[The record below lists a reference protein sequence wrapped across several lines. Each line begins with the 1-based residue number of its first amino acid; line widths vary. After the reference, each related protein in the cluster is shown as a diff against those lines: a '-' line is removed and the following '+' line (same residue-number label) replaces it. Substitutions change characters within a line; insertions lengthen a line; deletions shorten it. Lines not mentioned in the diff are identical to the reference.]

1 MISPFAGIKNAVL
14 ESKNMKQNGW
24 KVFSICAIALIPL
37 IYAGLFLLA
46 FLDPYGSLNQVPAAV
61 VVEDTGSVVNAKSRN
76 VGQELYDSLL
86 ENNENKKEG
95 EASGF
100 DWQETSRTKAVK
112 GLKDGDYYMALIIPK
127 DFTKNIAS
135 ADSDSPQKAQLEVY
149 FNPSTNLIA
158 STVGNSMVTKI
169 KAELNGKIQQ
179 EYYDNIFVQLT
190 KASDQLL
197 DAVDGANQ
205 LDEGLASAKDGSNTI
220 TVNLTTLS
228 DGATSL
234 EDGLKQLVSGTT
246 TLKNGT
252 QTLADGASTLQ
263 SSGTSE
269 IASGASKLEAAT
281 ASNSELA
288 SGSST
293 LTAGLGTME
302 SSVSTL
308 PQSTTQ
314 LADGF
319 DTLVST
325 LSTSL
330 GNESTQ
336 NTLIYGSNAVSQ
348 GASQLSSGLST
359 LSGNSS
365 ALTSGSAKISNGLTS
380 LKDGSGTFKSTV
392 AAAKQQA
399 ASAADVTTATAD
411 YKTALQSYTVA
422 VATHGPTSAE
432 AQAALAT
439 LTEKVTALGTA
450 SGNAGAVK
458 ALDSVESGYTAL
470 DSGITD
476 LESGYNGDGTANN
489 PGLNASL
496 NTYTSYVDSA
506 AESAPTLASGADQ
519 VNQGLNTMQST
530 LSSKTGSV
538 AALSAGAHKLASSS
552 STLAS
557 AITSAKNGSAAITNG
572 IGTLNSNI
580 KTLSSGAAT
589 VDSNMKTVAS
599 GAATLN
605 SGAAQLQS
613 GANSAASGSS
623 QISSGATQL
632 AEGSKTLTDG
642 LTTAKDGTSELKDG
656 LVDGQKEMASN
667 VKNSSSKTE
676 MMSDPVTANGDSN
689 QGENITTVKNYG
701 TGFAPYFIALGM
713 WVGCLMITFLLRSLN
728 NRILMSKASS
738 FAAVLS
744 SYLPMACIALVQV
757 LALLVLIQF
766 GLGFNVNFVP
776 QYYAFGLLVA
786 LAFMAI
792 IQLLRAW
799 FGTPGMVVI
808 IVLLM
813 LQLCTA
819 AGTFPIEAEIGI
831 FNWLNPFLPMTYVV
845 KGFRVAMCGLDP
857 SYMTSSVIVLA
868 CFLVGALALS
878 TLIASRRRY
887 ATMAT
892 LYPKIKMVES

>member
-14 ESKNMKQNGW
+14 ESKNMRQNGW

-46 FLDPYGSLNQVPAAV
+46 FLDPYGNLNQVPAAV
-61 VVEDTGSVVNAKSRN
+61 VIEDKGAVVSSEKRN
-76 VGQELYDSLL
+76 VGEELYASLL

-100 DWQETSRTKAVK
+100 NWQQTSRSQAVE
-112 GLKDGDYYMALIIPK
+112 GLKNGDYYMALIVPK

-135 ADSDSPQKAQLEVY
+135 ADSDDPQKAKLEVY

-169 KAELNGKIQQ
+169 KAELDGKIQQ

-197 DAVDGANQ
+197 DAVDGATQ
-205 LDEGLASAKDGSNTI
+205 LDEGLESAKDGSNTI

-228 DGATSL
+228 DGATTL
-234 EDGLKQLVSGTT
+234 EDGLNQLDAGTT
-246 TLKNGT
+246 TLANGA
-252 QTLADGASTLQ
+252 Q
-263 SSGTSE
+263 
-269 IASGASKLEAAT
+269 KLEEAT

-288 SGSST
+288 SGSRALTDGLST
-293 LTAGLGTME
+293 LE

-314 LADGF
+314 LANGI

-330 GNESTQ
+330 GDKSTSG
-336 NTLIYGSNAVSQ
+336 TLIYGSDAVSQ
-348 GASQLSSGLST
+348 GASTLSNGLSA
-359 LSGNSS
+359 LSGNSA
-365 ALTSGSAKISNGLTS
+365 ALTSGSAKISGGLTS
-380 LKDGSGTFKSTV
+380 LKTGSDQFKSTV
-392 AAAKQQA
+392 DTAKQAAAAGANVEA
-399 ASAADVTTATAD
+399 ATAAYKAALETYVQTVTTKSAGSPEAQ
-411 YKTALQSYTVA
+411 TALSA
-422 VATHGPTSAE
+422 VS
-432 AQAALAT
+432 
-439 LTEKVTALGTA
+439 EKVTALAEA
-450 SGNAGAVK
+450 SGKAGAVT
-458 ALDSVESGYTAL
+458 ALTTVESGYAAL
-470 DSGITD
+470 DAGITT
-476 LESGYNGDGTANN
+476 LESGYNGDGTRSN

-496 NTYTSYVDSA
+496 NTYTAYVDSA
-506 AESAPTLASGADQ
+506 AKSAPTLASGAAQ

-530 LSSKTGSV
+530 LTSKTGSV
-538 AALSAGAHKLASSS
+538 AALSTGAHQLAAASP
-552 STLAS
+552 TLTS
-557 AITSAKNGSAAITNG
+557 AITSAKNGSAAITGG

-580 KTLSSGAAT
+580 KTLSGGAWKLKSGAA
-589 VDSNMKTVAS
+589 
-599 GAATLN
+599 
-605 SGAAQLQS
+605 
-613 GANSAASGSS
+613 SAASGSQ
-623 QISSGATQL
+623 QIASGATQL
-632 AEGSKTLTDG
+632 AEGSQTLTEG
-642 LTTAKDGTSELKDG
+642 LTTAKDGMAQLKDG
-656 LVDGQKEMASN
+656 LVDGQEEMADN
-667 VKNSSSKTE
+667 VKNSDAKTE
-676 MMSDPVTANGDSN
+676 MMSDPVTANGDSA

-728 NRILMSKASS
+728 GRILMSKASS

-744 SYLPMACIALVQV
+744 SYLPTACIALVQV
-757 LALLVLIQF
+757 LVLLALIQF
-766 GLGFNVNFVP
+766 GLGFTVNFVP

-799 FGTPGMVVI
+799 LGTPGMVVI

-819 AGTFPIEAEIGI
+819 AGTFPIEAEIEV

-857 SYMTSSVIVLA
+857 SYMASSVAVLLG
-868 CFLVGALALS
+868 FLVGALALS
-878 TLIASRRRY
+878 TLVASRRRY
-887 ATMAT
+887 ATMTT
-892 LYPKIKMVES
+892 LYPKIKMAEG